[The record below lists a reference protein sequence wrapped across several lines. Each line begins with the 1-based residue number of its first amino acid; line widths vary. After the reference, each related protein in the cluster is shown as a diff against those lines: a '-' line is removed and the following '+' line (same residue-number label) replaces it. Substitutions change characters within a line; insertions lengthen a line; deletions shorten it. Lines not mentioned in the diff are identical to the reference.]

1 MANEG
6 ITALRI
12 VGLTSLDEAYE
23 LAGIEGSLQDQD
35 DLRAKVNTFLGSPHT
50 FDDVAMIPGPA
61 LSESIS
67 QQANKAASFNLR
79 VVSRIYKFQEICNQK
94 SKSTPGTVLSLTQR
108 PPGTTSIQFPPP
120 LGMAIS
126 APNVSGLK
134 MDVLVNPVNKSNLN
148 KLTDIEVSD
157 MFEKYSSS
165 MGAAPAQD
173 CEPTS
178 EQLSAVNQL
187 IQGGEAPYVDFS
199 IFGPYGRRFLK
210 KLSISTSHFV
220 PELGSW
226 KTTEQ
231 PGPPDFQSWWKSW
244 NVFKTTMLLLGA
256 AKPAQLD
263 SYAEHIRK
271 QIEDYGQ
278 TCWSI
283 VYQADVRMRSEEFDR
298 IRRRLSIAFFKLD
311 QSSRTLSTF
320 QPTDPWNTIFQE
332 AHPDSSH
339 SSDRFWQVEIKDK
352 CNAFLTHV
360 RSWAQVMDDGTHGL
374 SSGNN
379 GTFPGGKRY
388 KQSGKSQGKGWPAD
402 KKMERWNH
410 DKKSPDSD
418 VYLSK
423 DKSGFEICNN
433 YNSGKC
439 QLPCP
444 SSRAHVC
451 KSCGLPGHAFTSC
464 PGKLKKGKDAN
475 TKGRS
480 KGTKTKTKKGKVTEA
495 K

>member
-1 MANEG
+1 
-6 ITALRI
+6 
-12 VGLTSLDEAYE
+12 
-23 LAGIEGSLQDQD
+23 
-35 DLRAKVNTFLGSPHT
+35 
-50 FDDVAMIPGPA
+50 
-61 LSESIS
+61 
-67 QQANKAASFNLR
+67 
-79 VVSRIYKFQEICNQK
+79 
-94 SKSTPGTVLSLTQR
+94 
-108 PPGTTSIQFPPP
+108 
-120 LGMAIS
+120 MAIS
-126 APNVSGLK
+126 VQNVSGLK

-298 IRRRLSIAFFKLD
+298 IRRRLSIAYFKLD
-311 QSSRTLSTF
+311 QSGRALSVF
-320 QPTDPWNTIFQE
+320 QPIDPWNTIFQE

-360 RSWAQVMDDGTHGL
+360 RSWAQVMDDGTHGT
-374 SSGNN
+374 SSGNT

-402 KKMERWNH
+402 KKTERWNQ

-444 SSRAHVC
+444 SSRSHVC
-451 KSCGLPGHAFTSC
+451 KSCGSPGHAFTAC

-475 TKGRS
+475 TKGRG
-480 KGTKTKTKKGKVTEA
+480 KGTKTKTKKGKDTEV